1 MLSVSAHYKRLP
13 SCHPRSYCQSPVH
26 IVSQY
31 LCLFSGHADERRTQQ
46 YNLALGHLSA
56 SAVADYMLARSIDDL
71 RIKKVLHGKERPLL
85 KGSNEEAWAKNR
97 KVEINDE

>member
-1 MLSVSAHYKRLP
+1 MLGISAHYKRLP
-13 SCHPRSYCQSPVH
+13 SCHLRSCCQSPAH
-26 IVSQY
+26 IVSPY
-31 LCLFSGHADERRTQQ
+31 LCLFSGHADERRTRQ

-71 RIKKVLHGKERPLL
+71 RIKKVSHGKERPLL
-85 KGSNEEAWAKNR
+85 KGLNEEAWAKNR